1 MTSLN
6 QEAGR
11 KGAQRADKPKPSE
24 RRRARQLA
32 LQALY
37 QWQMSRSS
45 LMDIEMQFRA
55 DNDFSKVDDGYFH
68 ALLHGIPREMSTLD
82 GTMNPLLDRP
92 ISQLDPVEVAALR
105 IGCYELMHRSDV
117 PYRVVINEAIELV
130 KRFGAQDSHRYI
142 NGILDKLAPRV
153 RADEVRSHRKR

>member
-1 MTSLN
+1 MSTDK
-6 QEAGR
+6 QD
-11 KGAQRADKPKPSE
+11 KGQKSASRPKPSA

-37 QWQMSRSS
+37 QWQMSKSS
-45 LMDIEMQFRA
+45 ISQIEMQFRM

-68 ALLHGIPREMSTLD
+68 MLLTGIARDATKLDDTMSSV
-82 GTMNPLLDRP
+82 LDRP
-92 ISQLDPVEVAALR
+92 LSQLDPVELAALR
-105 IGCYELMHRSDV
+105 IGCYELMNRSDV

-142 NGILDKLAPRV
+142 NGILDKLAPRI
-153 RADEVRSHRKR
+153 RTEEVRNFRRK